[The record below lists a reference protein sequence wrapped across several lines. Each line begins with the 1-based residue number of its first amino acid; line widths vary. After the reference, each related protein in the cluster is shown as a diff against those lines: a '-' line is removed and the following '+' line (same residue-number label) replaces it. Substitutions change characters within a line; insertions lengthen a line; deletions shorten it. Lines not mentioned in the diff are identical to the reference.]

1 MEKELV
7 GKHVGRGIFWALIAS
22 CMWGISGTVLE
33 VISQGESIPTAWFLS
48 ARTLGAG
55 LVLIIIS
62 LFKYRL
68 HIFDV
73 FKSVKDIMWLVAY
86 AIFGL
91 MANLLTFYISV
102 QEGNASAATILQ
114 YLSPLF
120 IVLGSLVFKHQRP
133 MRSDVIAFVVAMLGV
148 FLAITHGNIHSLAIS
163 DTALF
168 WGILSGITAAF
179 YVVLPKPVTKNH
191 PPMVVLGWAL
201 IIGSILFNI
210 NHPVWVST
218 PEITSKL
225 VFSMATV
232 ILVGTVLPFWALLHS
247 LNFAPSAV
255 VSILDA
261 VQPVVTF
268 VLSLVFL
275 GHAFSMMELLG
286 AILVILAIL
295 IIQRSRTNSDTL
307 G

>member
-1 MEKELV
+1 MEKDLINQHV
-7 GKHVGRGIFWALIAS
+7 GKGIFWALLAS
-22 CMWGISGTVLE
+22 CMWGISGTVLQ
-33 VISQGESIPTAWFLS
+33 VISQGESIPASWFLS

-62 LFKYRL
+62 FIKYQF

-73 FKSVKDIMWLVAY
+73 FKSLRDVLWLLAY

-91 MANLLTFYISV
+91 MANLLTFYMSV

-120 IVLGSLVFKHQRP
+120 IVLGSLIFQKEWP
-133 MRSDVIAFVVAMLGV
+133 LRSDIIAFALAMLGV

-163 DTALF
+163 NTALI
-168 WGILSGITAAF
+168 WGVLSGVTAAF
-179 YVVLPKPVTKNH
+179 YVVLPKPVTKNY

-210 NHPVWVST
+210 HQPVWVNTPDIST
-218 PEITSKL
+218 KL
-225 VFSMATV
+225 VLSMATV
-232 ILVGTVLPFWALLHS
+232 ILIGTVFPFWALLHS

-268 VLSLVFL
+268 ILSLIFL
-275 GHAFSMMELLG
+275 NLKFNIVELIG
-286 AILVILAIL
+286 AILVVIAII
-295 IIQRSRTNSDTL
+295 IIQKFRSEP
-307 G
+307 

>member
-1 MEKELV
+1 MEKELINQHV
-7 GKHVGRGIFWALIAS
+7 GKGIFWALLAS
-22 CMWGISGTVLE
+22 CMWGISGTVLQ
-33 VISQGESIPTAWFLS
+33 VISQGESIPASWFLS

-62 LFKYRL
+62 FIKYQF

-73 FKSVKDIMWLVAY
+73 FKSLRDVLWLLAY

-91 MANLLTFYISV
+91 MANLLTFYMSV

-120 IVLGSLVFKHQRP
+120 IVLGSLIFQKEWP
-133 MRSDVIAFVVAMLGV
+133 LRSDVIAFALAMLGV

-163 DTALF
+163 NTALI
-168 WGILSGITAAF
+168 WGVLSGVTAAF

-210 NHPVWVST
+210 HQPVWVNTPDIST
-218 PEITSKL
+218 KL
-225 VFSMATV
+225 VLSMATV
-232 ILVGTVLPFWALLHS
+232 ILIGTVFPFWALLHS

-268 VLSLVFL
+268 ILSLIFL
-275 GHAFSMMELLG
+275 NLKFNIVELIG
-286 AILVILAIL
+286 AILVVIAII
-295 IIQRSRTNSDTL
+295 IIQKFRSEP
-307 G
+307 

>member
-1 MEKELV
+1 MEKELINQHV
-7 GKHVGRGIFWALIAS
+7 GKGIFWALLAS
-22 CMWGISGTVLE
+22 CMWGISGTVLQ
-33 VISQGESIPTAWFLS
+33 VISQGESIPASWFLS

-62 LFKYRL
+62 FIKYQF

-73 FKSVKDIMWLVAY
+73 FKSLRDVLWLLAY

-91 MANLLTFYISV
+91 MANLLTFYMSV

-120 IVLGSLVFKHQRP
+120 IVLGSLIFQKEWP
-133 MRSDVIAFVVAMLGV
+133 LRSDVIAFALAMLGV

-163 DTALF
+163 NTALI
-168 WGILSGITAAF
+168 WGILSGVTAAF

-210 NHPVWVST
+210 HQPVWVNTPDIST
-218 PEITSKL
+218 KL
-225 VFSMATV
+225 VLSMATV
-232 ILVGTVLPFWALLHS
+232 ILIGTVFPFWALLHS

-268 VLSLVFL
+268 ILSLIFL
-275 GHAFSMMELLG
+275 NLKFNIVELIG
-286 AILVILAIL
+286 AILVVIAII
-295 IIQRSRTNSDTL
+295 IIQKFRSEP
-307 G
+307 

>member
-1 MEKELV
+1 MEKELINQHV
-7 GKHVGRGIFWALIAS
+7 GKGIFWALLAS
-22 CMWGISGTVLE
+22 CMWGISGTVLQ
-33 VISQGESIPTAWFLS
+33 VISQGESIPASWFLS

-62 LFKYRL
+62 FIKYQF

-73 FKSVKDIMWLVAY
+73 FKSLRDVLWLLAY

-91 MANLLTFYISV
+91 MANLLTFYMSV

-120 IVLGSLVFKHQRP
+120 IVLGSLIFQKEWP
-133 MRSDVIAFVVAMLGV
+133 LRSDIIAFALAMLGV

-163 DTALF
+163 NTALI
-168 WGILSGITAAF
+168 WGVLSGVTAAF

-210 NHPVWVST
+210 HQPVWVNTPDIST
-218 PEITSKL
+218 KL
-225 VFSMATV
+225 VLSMATV
-232 ILVGTVLPFWALLHS
+232 ILIGTVFPFWALLHS

-268 VLSLVFL
+268 ILSLIFL
-275 GHAFSMMELLG
+275 NLKFNIVELIG
-286 AILVILAIL
+286 AILVVIAII
-295 IIQRSRTNSDTL
+295 IIQKFRSEP
-307 G
+307 